1 MVYCNVAIIFGIL
14 RIDNMDFIHNIVKDE
29 IRDGFLVTSD
39 RKKVWNKLMELLGEI
54 DRICRKYSIK
64 YFAEGGTLIGAARHQ
79 GFIPWDDDIDISML
93 RPDYERFKQVVSQEL
108 KSPFA
113 LLTAYNSGE
122 IFTIGKVMNLNT
134 AAIEQVEGKHHQG
147 IFIDIWPLDD
157 IPDGSQ
163 RCGEV
168 WDIRQSLIG
177 AIMNP
182 NGLLQEME
190 KGLQCK
196 PSNEFI
202 KQFIMLPPVD
212 KFQEYEKFCANHF
225 GESANVG
232 YQFSKIMG
240 IKGNLKAEYYR
251 DVTYLPFEGIKV
263 PVPIEY
269 EKVLEAEFGDWRKF
283 VRSKSFHEVQ
293 YMSADISYT
302 DIQAQ
307 INHVLKEAER

>member
-1 MVYCNVAIIFGIL
+1 MEFINH
-14 RIDNMDFIHNIVKDE
+14 IDKDE
-29 IRDGFLVTSD
+29 IRDGFLVTTD
-39 RKKVWNKLMELLGEI
+39 RKKVWNALMELLAEI
-54 DRICRKYSIK
+54 DRVCRKYSIK
-64 YFAEGGTLIGAARHQ
+64 FFAEGGTLIGAARHQ

-93 RPDYERFKQVVSQEL
+93 RPDYECFKQVAMQEF
-108 KSPFA
+108 KEPFT

-134 AAIEQVEGKHHQG
+134 AAIERVGETYHQG

-182 NGLLQEME
+182 NGLLQEIE

-202 KQFIMLPPVD
+202 KMFIGLSPLNR
-212 KFQEYEKFCANHF
+212 FREYEKFCANHF
-225 GESANVG
+225 GESENIG

-240 IKGNLKAEYYR
+240 IKGNLKASYYR
-251 DVTYLPFEGIKV
+251 DVMYLPFEGIKV
-263 PVPIEY
+263 PVPVEY
-269 EKVLEAEFGDWRKF
+269 EKVLEADFGDWRKF
-283 VRSKSFHEVQ
+283 IRSRSFHEVQ
-293 YMSADISYT
+293 YVSADISYAA
-302 DIQAQ
+302 IQGQ
-307 INHVLKEAER
+307 INHALQDVEK

>member
-1 MVYCNVAIIFGIL
+1 MAYIRN
-14 RIDNMDFIHNIVKDE
+14 IDTDE
-29 IRDGFLVTSD
+29 IRDGFLVTAT
-39 RKKVWNKLMELLGEI
+39 RKKVWDKLMELLAEI
-54 DRICRKYSIK
+54 DRICKKHAIK
-64 YFAEGGTLIGAARHQ
+64 YFAEGGTLIGAARHN
-79 GFIPWDDDIDISML
+79 GFIPWDDDIDITML
-93 RPDYERFKQVVSQEL
+93 RPDYEKFKQIAPQEL
-108 KSPFA
+108 KAPFA
-113 LLTAYNSGE
+113 LLTAYNSE
-122 IFTIGKVMNLNT
+122 SIFTIGKVMNLET
-134 AAIEQVEGKHHQG
+134 AAIEDMEATHHQG
-147 IFIDIWPLDD
+147 IFIDIWPFDD
-157 IPDGSQ
+157 IPDGSR

-202 KQFIMLPPVD
+202 KKFIELSPVD
-212 KFQEYEKFCANHF
+212 RFQEYEKFCANHF
-225 GESANVG
+225 GESTNVG

-240 IKGNLKAEYYR
+240 IKGNLKTDYYR

-263 PVPIEY
+263 PVPVEY

-307 INHVLKEAER
+307 INHVLKEAEI